1 MAKKTFDHYKGIP
14 ELPDEARGK
23 KTRPKVMAVVDE
35 DNCTGCQACV
45 PFCPVDCIE
54 VRESSIMIDHP
65 VCIDCDLCVEIC
77 PIDVLASNV

>member
-1 MAKKTFDHYKGIP
+1 MLVNIIIGIDLTYTIP
-14 ELPDEARGK
+14 LFWWNMINIRENMCDYCG
-23 KTRPKVMAVVDE
+23 
-35 DNCTGCQACV
+35 ACV
-45 PFCPVDCIE
+45 TVCPVDCIE